1 MEINNKLGSISH
13 DQINKNT
20 TNAVEFLFAGT
31 GEKWAYKRPSILEAH
46 FLQCSKIHRPSDSHK
61 GKHLC
66 HLGLYFPQ
74 VNKFKKLSLEL
85 VC

>member
-20 TNAVEFLFAGT
+20 TNTVEFLFAGT
-31 GEKWAYKRPSILEAH
+31 GEEWAYKRPSILEAH
-46 FLQCSKIHRPSDSHK
+46 FLQCWKIHRPSANRK

-66 HLGLYFPQ
+66 HLGLYFLQ
-74 VNKFKKLSLEL
+74 VNKI
-85 VC
+85 